1 MGNVNCSTKAKTLDE
16 YWFEEDEG
24 YHSTKLLGSGQ
35 ILKSIRWKGNTFHQR
50 LRITD
55 KKAKC
60 KKYYFIPNIVALVSS
75 FLFLLGEERVNKLGF
90 SLRCPKFAFIMF
102 QKSFRQKNL

>member
-35 ILKSIRWKGNTFHQR
+35 ILKSIR
-50 LRITD
+50 
-55 KKAKC
+55 
-60 KKYYFIPNIVALVSS
+60 
-75 FLFLLGEERVNKLGF
+75 
-90 SLRCPKFAFIMF
+90 
-102 QKSFRQKNL
+102 